1 MDSWAQWCHY
11 GRVTLNDEKTA
22 PAAVPAD
29 IEIAEAATLTP
40 IAELATER
48 LGISG
53 EDLVPYGHTKAKVSL
68 DYLRTLEDHE
78 DGTLVLVTAM
88 SPTPAGEGKTTTAV
102 GLADGLS
109 RIGKKAIVALREPS
123 MGPVFGIKGGAAGGG
138 YAQVVPMVDINLNF
152 TGDFAAIAAANNL
165 LAALIDNHVHH
176 GNALDID
183 PRTITWKRVV
193 DLNDRALRE
202 VVVGLGGPVNGFP
215 REDGFDIV
223 VASEVMAIFCLATSI
238 KDLRDR
244 LGRIVVGYTR
254 AKKPVRAADLKAHG
268 PMAVI
273 LRDALAPNLVQT
285 LEHTPALIHGGPFAN
300 IAHGCN
306 SVIATT
312 AALKLADY
320 VITEAGFGADLGAE
334 KFIDIKCRAAGLS
347 PRAIVLVAT
356 VRALKYH
363 GGVAV
368 ADLKAE
374 NVPAM
379 EEGMSNLRRH
389 LRNVTEVFGVPAVVA
404 INRFPSDTDAEIE
417 RLKELVAALGSVAVE
432 ATHYSDGGAG
442 CADLARAVVEA
453 VEACA
458 GPVSFTYPDEL
469 PLAQKV
475 KAVARRIYD
484 ADTVTFDAKARKK
497 IEQLEAEGYGH
508 LPVCIAKT
516 QSSFSTDPTMRGA
529 PSGHTVN
536 VREVRLSAGAGF
548 VVMLTGE
555 IMTMPGLPKVPA
567 SEHIDIDD
575 EGRITGLS

>member
-1 MDSWAQWCHY
+1 MSTD
-11 GRVTLNDEKTA
+11 VVA
-22 PAAVPAD
+22 PTTPVPPD
-29 IEIAEAATLTP
+29 IEIAEAATIIP
-40 IAELATER
+40 IVELARDR
-48 LGISG
+48 LGIDAA
-53 EDLVPYGHTKAKVSL
+53 DLVPYGHTKAKVSL
-68 DYLRTLEDHE
+68 AHLRTLTDHP
-78 DGTLVLVTAM
+78 DGNLVLVTAM
-88 SPTPAGEGKTTTAV
+88 SPTPAGEGKTTTSV

-109 RIGKKAIVALREPS
+109 LIGQKAMVALREPS